1 VGERIVNWPN
11 AITVGRF
18 IIYLPAFYLLL
29 VGKYFYIVVGL
40 AIISALADG
49 LDGYVARKLGQET
62 EFGRILDPILD
73 KICIGGTALIVGW
86 KLGGPL
92 WLVILIIAKDI
103 LILIGGAIFLG
114 KKARAM
120 PSNFW
125 GKLAA
130 ASLVF
135 VFVAFILRFPDWFL
149 YTAYVASTVIIF
161 ISLFSYGAKIVEVLR
176 KETCRYGLFVLK
188 RVPGTG

>member
-1 VGERIVNWPN
+1 MGERIANWPN

-29 VGKYFYIVVGL
+29 AGKYFYIVVAL
-40 AIISALADG
+40 AIIAAVADG

-73 KICIGGTALIVGW
+73 KIMIGGTAFIVAW
-86 KLGGPL
+86 KLGGPV
-92 WLVILIIAKDI
+92 WLVVLVIVKDI
-103 LILIGGAIFLG
+103 LIVTGGAVVLG
-114 KKARAM
+114 KRARAM

-135 VFVAFILRFPDWFL
+135 AFVAFMLRFPPWFL
-149 YTAYVASTVIIF
+149 YTAYIASTVIIF
-161 ISLFSYGAKIVEVLR
+161 ISLYSYAAKVVEVLR
-176 KETCRYGLFVLK
+176 KEQAD
-188 RVPGTG
+188 

>member
-1 VGERIVNWPN
+1 VGERVVNWPN

-18 IIYLPAFYLLL
+18 VIYLPAFYLLL
-29 VGKYFYIVVGL
+29 AGKYFYIVIAL
-40 AIISALADG
+40 AIIAALADG
-49 LDGYVARKLGQET
+49 LDGYLARKLGQET

-73 KICIGGTALIVGW
+73 KICIVGTALIVGW

-103 LILIGGAIFLG
+103 LIVTGGAVVLG
-114 KKARAM
+114 KRARAM
-120 PSNFW
+120 ASNLW

-135 VFVAFILRFPDWFL
+135 AFVAFMLRFPPWFL
-149 YTAYVASTVIIF
+149 YAAYIASTVIIF
-161 ISLFSYGAKIVEVLR
+161 VSLFSYGKNVVEVLR
-176 KETCRYGLFVLK
+176 KERAE
-188 RVPGTG
+188 

>member
-1 VGERIVNWPN
+1 VGERIINWPN

-29 VGKYFYIVVGL
+29 AGKYFYVVIAL
-40 AIISALADG
+40 AVITALADG
-49 LDGYVARKLGQET
+49 LDGYLARKLGQET

-73 KICIGGTALIVGW
+73 KICIGGTALIAAW
-86 KLGGPL
+86 KLDGPV
-92 WLVILIIAKDI
+92 WLVVLIIVKDV
-103 LILIGGAIFLG
+103 LIVTGGAVVLG
-114 KKARAM
+114 KRARAM

-135 VFVAFILRFPDWFL
+135 AFVAFMVRFPAWFL
-149 YTAYVASTVIIF
+149 YTAYITSTVIIF
-161 ISLFSYGAKIVEVLR
+161 ISLFSYGKNAVEVLR
-176 KETCRYGLFVLK
+176 KERAE
-188 RVPGTG
+188 